1 MTTPLTLPTSP
12 GIAQLLYLLDEA
24 FESTS
29 NDHSL
34 LGNLRSLRSE
44 DWLWVPP
51 GGSRSSC
58 DIVRHVGGC
67 KFMYHEYAFGGATL
81 TWEDPLVDGVQ
92 DGGDALGSVASAI
105 AWLRAGQERL
115 RHGIAALN
123 DDAELLRPRL
133 TNWGEWEET
142 RWIIAV
148 LIQHDLYHAGEI
160 NHLRSQHQGSDRWEY
175 DAGEG

>member
-1 MTTPLTLPTSP
+1 MTTPTAPP
-12 GIAQLLYLLDEA
+12 AIAQLLYLLDEA
-24 FESTS
+24 FEAST
-29 NDHSL
+29 NEQSL
-34 LGNLRSLRSE
+34 LGNLRSLAPE

-51 GGSRSSC
+51 GGSRSIR

-67 KFMYHEYAFGGATL
+67 KFMYHDYAFGGASL
-81 TWEDPLVDGVQ
+81 TWEDPLVDGV
-92 DGGDALGSVASAI
+92 DALASSISAI

-115 RHGIAALN
+115 RQSIAALD

-148 LIQHDLYHAGEI
+148 MIQHDLYHAGEI
-160 NHLRSQHQGSDRWEY
+160 NHLRSLRQRTDRWAY
-175 DAGEG
+175 